1 MRAHVS
7 DWTDWER
14 RCASEA
20 CAVLVPTSP
29 ATDQPLFSG
38 RLTDEPEANPAEKVQ
53 HQQQGLTKLQKL
65 ARRSSTLL
73 LGASYH
79 SQQQQVDIVGT
90 VSEAVEASGS
100 STTLTLRRRHSASAS
115 TLSLGG
121 NGGLVASESVASVR
135 GLKHTKSEP
144 KKRESVVSLAARIGA
159 KADGELSGS
168 PSTKRLSRALPS
180 AISVVSYIGGA
191 KEKERQATMKLM
203 FSDYLIKPVQRVC
216 KYPLLLEQLRG
227 PVPTEDETDRIIT
240 HALRSMK
247 DVALAVDEARRRRDV
262 EIKSKLIVD
271 RLVAGNPSS
280 GSSSHCDTPITRN
293 STFGSDVEMEH
304 PTVQTSRSQSS
315 LKAQPSRALSLSSAF
330 TRSRSRLNI
339 NQQQQQQPESSPASH
354 ARSRSWQL
362 SQSQQNMS
370 DSLQSSAPSGHSG
383 FVPGAPSR
391 AFLTSLGA
399 CLLAGTLDVA
409 VSDQEGVSS
418 SKNRRDSRRD
428 STFSTSSARS
438 VRGGRTSPLVST
450 MRVQEVDELDDAGS
464 AFVQAPPMPMPQQQ
478 QQQSNRDPVKVKYLV
493 AFLYVGG
500 YMVMAKPVK
509 AGVYAAR
516 HWFSLAEDLV
526 DVVDLCDDEG

>member
-7 DWTDWER
+7 EWSDWER

-20 CAVLVPTSP
+20 CSVLVPTSP
-29 ATDQPLFSG
+29 ATDQPVFAG
-38 RLTDEPEANPAEKVQ
+38 QLTDEPDASPAENA
-53 HQQQGLTKLQKL
+53 HQQQALTKLQRL

-73 LGASYH
+73 MGSSYH
-79 SQQQQVDIVGT
+79 SQQQASAAVGAI
-90 VSEAVEASGS
+90 SESLEAGGS

-121 NGGLVASESVASVR
+121 SGGMAASESGASIR
-135 GLKHTKSEP
+135 ALKHTKSEP
-144 KKRESVVSLAARIGA
+144 KKRESIASLAARMGA
-159 KADGELSGS
+159 AKSDNELSVS
-168 PSTKRLSRALPS
+168 PSAKRLSRALPS
-180 AISVVSYIGGA
+180 AISVVSYAGNA
-191 KEKERQATMKLM
+191 KEKERQNIMKLM
-203 FSDYLIKPVQRVC
+203 FADYLIKPVQRVC

-227 PVPTEDETDRIIT
+227 PVPTEDETDFAISY
-240 HALRSMK
+240 ALRSMK

-271 RLVAGNPSS
+271 RLVAGNPSG
-280 GSSSHCDTPITRN
+280 GSSSHLNSSETPITRN

-304 PTVQTSRSQSS
+304 PTMQTTRSQSS

-330 TRSRSRLNI
+330 TRSRSRVNVS
-339 NQQQQQQPESSPASH
+339 QQAQQPSEPSH

-362 SQSQQNMS
+362 SQSQQNIS
-370 DSLQSSAPSGHSG
+370 DSIQPSGPSG

-409 VSDQEGVSS
+409 VADQEAP
-418 SKNRRDSRRD
+418 SKSRRDSRRD

-438 VRGGRTSPLVST
+438 LRGGRTSPLVST
-450 MRVQEVDELDDAGS
+450 MRVQEVDEMDDAGS
-464 AFVQAPPMPMPQQQ
+464 AFVQALPAPVP
-478 QQQSNRDPVKVKYLV
+478 QQSNRDPVKVKYLV